1 MTCSQQLL
9 DQLLSQ
15 NKTLLS
21 SQGKDVG
28 PRQENLP
35 LRQPQ
40 TFLPSQKLIL
50 SEREQSFSPDVG
62 QFSLTSMGINYYPNS
77 HLSHI
82 PSQEQN
88 SFHSQQQSF
97 LPSKEQSFLPSQEL
111 SFPTSQEQSFLL
123 TSQGLTADHFLSGQT
138 ASHKSPFLLKQTAPQ
153 SNTIPI
159 ISKSFFPLQHR
170 PTFKFRSTAPHHNLP
185 SLTGRTGGP
194 EPNSTASSSHFIHR
208 QQGSSCSTID

>member
-1 MTCSQQLL
+1 MILLLLHVSPFPIESLINIFRTDSYKIFTPTMTCSQQLL

-50 SEREQSFSPDVG
+50 SEREQSFFPDVG
-62 QFSLTSMGINYYPNS
+62 QSPLTSMGINYYPNS

-97 LPSKEQSFLPSQEL
+97 LPSNEQSFP
-111 SFPTSQEQSFLL
+111 PSQEQSFP
-123 TSQGLTADHFLSGQT
+123 TSQGLTADHFLSSQT
-138 ASHKSPFLLKQTAPQ
+138 ASHKSPFL
-153 SNTIPI
+153 
-159 ISKSFFPLQHR
+159 
-170 PTFKFRSTAPHHNLP
+170 HHNPIQFRLFQ
-185 SLTGRTGGP
+185 SHSFHCNIVRHSNSGP
-194 EPNSTASSSHFIHR
+194 LLHIIIHLL
-208 QQGSSCSTID
+208 

>member
-1 MTCSQQLL
+1 MILLLLHVSPFPIESLINIFRTDTEEAYKIFTPTMTCSQQLL

-21 SQGKDVG
+21 SHGKYVG

-50 SEREQSFSPDVG
+50 SEREQSFFPDVG
-62 QFSLTSMGINYYPNS
+62 QSSLTSMGINYYPNS

-97 LPSKEQSFLPSQEL
+97 LPSNEQSFLKCL
-111 SFPTSQEQSFLL
+111 
-123 TSQGLTADHFLSGQT
+123 
-138 ASHKSPFLLKQTAPQ
+138 
-153 SNTIPI
+153 
-159 ISKSFFPLQHR
+159 
-170 PTFKFRSTAPHHNLP
+170 
-185 SLTGRTGGP
+185 
-194 EPNSTASSSHFIHR
+194 
-208 QQGSSCSTID
+208 